1 MPISP
6 HEYVLQ
12 RLRNLED
19 QLTDLIDTEPEGEN
33 AEALQVTD
41 ALDGF
46 ILEWCQRLGIPNI
59 TEVKT
64 P

>member
-1 MPISP
+1 MSP
-6 HEYVLQ
+6 HEMVLQ

-19 QLTDLIDTEPEGEN
+19 ELTDVVDTEPEGEN

-46 ILEWCQRLGIPNI
+46 ILDWCERLNVRPIVDRK
-59 TEVKT
+59 EVQ
-64 P
+64 